1 MAANDVRMRRR
12 LVIALALTGLAV
24 AVSSLVLAQR
34 ETKGEAP
41 PAGTEALACL
51 RAASFSITV
60 RRTRVDGTPLGIDAQ
75 VGRDYVATIF
85 FARTGQEAQR
95 WKNHLQIEE
104 SNAERLGLNVV
115 HWGVVSKSRRSTV
128 ERCLA

>member
-12 LVIALALTGLAV
+12 LVIALATTGLAV

-34 ETKGEAP
+34 ETKDEAT
-41 PAGTEALACL
+41 PAATEALACL
-51 RAASFSITV
+51 RAASFLITV
-60 RRTRVDGTPLGIDAQ
+60 RRTRADGTPLGVDAQ
-75 VGRDYVATIF
+75 VGREYVATIF
-85 FARTGQEAQR
+85 LAKTGQEAQR

-104 SNAERLGLNVV
+104 SNAERLGRNVV
-115 HWGVVSKSRRSTV
+115 HWGVASKSRRSIV